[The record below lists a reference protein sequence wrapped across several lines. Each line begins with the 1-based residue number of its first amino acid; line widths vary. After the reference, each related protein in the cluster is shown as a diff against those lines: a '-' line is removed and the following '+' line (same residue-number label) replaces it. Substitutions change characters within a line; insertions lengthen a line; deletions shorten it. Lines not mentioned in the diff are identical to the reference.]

1 MSLDTA
7 HRALTQ
13 WPLSVADLRLFA
25 QRENAVFRVRT
36 DTGTCFA
43 LRVHRQGYQRT
54 AALASELHWM
64 QHLHGA
70 GLPVPVPV
78 PSDDGRLLRHQ
89 DGFAVDVLTWLDGE
103 PLGQSGTPLAHADR
117 EGCFFRLGQTLA
129 RVHAASD
136 AWALPGGFERSAWD
150 LDGLIGDAPLWGPY
164 LDSPALT
171 AAQRGTLARV
181 RDALRAALDG
191 STLDYGLIHADAVPE
206 NVLLTPDGVA
216 LIDFDDSGF
225 GYRLFDVATALLK
238 HRAEPDYPRL
248 EAALIAGYRALRPI
262 DTAHLAAFSVMRAQ
276 TYIGWIRAR
285 IDEPG
290 AAVRQQRVIDTA
302 LSLAVDYLERAPA

>member
-1 MSLDTA
+1 MSLATA
-7 HRALTQ
+7 QAALAK
-13 WPLSVADLRLFA
+13 WPLTVADVHLFA
-25 QRENAVFRVRT
+25 QRENAVYQLRT
-36 DTGTCFA
+36 DTGVRFA
-43 LRVHRQGYQRT
+43 LRVHRQGYQSDV
-54 AALASELHWM
+54 ALVSELDWM

-78 PSDDGRLLRHQ
+78 PSDDGRLLRYQ

-103 PLGQSGTPLAHADR
+103 PLGQSGTPLTLADR
-117 EGCFFRLGQTLA
+117 EGGFFRLGQTLA
-129 RVHAASD
+129 RVHTASD
-136 AWALPGGFERSAWD
+136 AWTLPNGFDRSAWD

-171 AAQRGTLARV
+171 AAQRSTLVRV
-181 RDALRAALDG
+181 REAVRAALDG
-191 STLDYGLIHADAVPE
+191 TALDYGLIHADAVPE
-206 NVLLTPDGVA
+206 NVLLTPDGLA

-248 EAALIAGYRALRPI
+248 QTALLAGYRALRPL
-262 DTAHLAAFSVMRAQ
+262 DTTHLAAFNVLRAQ

-290 AAVRQQRVIDTA
+290 AAARQQRVIDTA
-302 LSLAVDYLERAPA
+302 LSLAIDYLESAPA